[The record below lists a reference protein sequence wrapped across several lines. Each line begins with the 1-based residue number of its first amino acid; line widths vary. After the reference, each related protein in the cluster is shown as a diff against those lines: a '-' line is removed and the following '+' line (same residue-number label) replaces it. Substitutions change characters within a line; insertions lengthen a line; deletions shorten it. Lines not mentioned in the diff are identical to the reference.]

1 MNMGDR
7 VRILSGPG
15 AGHEGNVVSVHAGY
29 VKVRTADFG
38 SGTVEGSRVITKA
51 MRFVQKV
58 QVFAEFQGRPFRA
71 WVPPRVAVRDGG
83 MDFKRVPS
91 VYSDSPMGAQTE

>member
-15 AGHEGNVVSVHAGY
+15 AGHEAVVVSVHAGY

-51 MRFVQKV
+51 TRFVQKV

-83 MDFKRVPS
+83 LDFKRVPS
-91 VYSDSPMGAQTE
+91 VYSEAGPA

>member
-7 VRILSGPG
+7 VRIISGPG
-15 AGHEGNVVSVHAGY
+15 AGHEGNVVSAHSGY

-38 SGTVEGSRVITKA
+38 SGSKEGSRVITKPT
-51 MRFVQKV
+51 RFVQRV

-83 MDFKRVPS
+83 LDFKRVPS
-91 VYSDSPMGAQTE
+91 VYSEAGPA

>member
-1 MNMGDR
+1 MNAGER

-38 SGTVEGSRVITKA
+38 GGEASRVITKA
-51 MRFVQKV
+51 TRFVQRV
-58 QVFAEFQGRPFRA
+58 QVFAQFQGREFKPY
-71 WVPPRVAVRDGG
+71 VPPRVAIRDGAL
-83 MDFKRVPS
+83 DFKACPS
-91 VYSDSPMGAQTE
+91 HYGELAQS

>member
-15 AGHEGNVVSVHAGY
+15 AGHEGNVVSVHSGY

-38 SGTVEGSRVITKA
+38 GGSAEGSRVITKA
-51 MRFVQKV
+51 TRFVQRV

-83 MDFKRVPS
+83 LDFKRVPS
-91 VYSDSPMGAQTE
+91 VYSEAGPA

>member
-15 AGHEGNVVSVHAGY
+15 AGHEGTVISVHAGY
-29 VKVRTADFG
+29 VKLRTADFG
-38 SGTVEGSRVITKA
+38 SGLAGERIITKPT
-51 MRFVQKV
+51 RFVQKV
-58 QVFAEFQGRPFRA
+58 QVFAEFQGRPFRP

-83 MDFKRVPS
+83 MDFKACPS
-91 VYSDSPMGAQTE
+91 FYGEGVR

>member
-7 VRILSGPG
+7 VRIISGPG

-38 SGTVEGSRVITKA
+38 SGSAEGSRVITKA
-51 MRFVQKV
+51 TRFVQRV
-58 QVFAEFQGRPFRA
+58 QVFAQFQGREFKPY
-71 WVPPRVAVRDGG
+71 VPPRVAIRDGAL
-83 MDFKRVPS
+83 DFKACPS
-91 VYSDSPMGAQTE
+91 HYGELAQS

>member
-15 AGHEGNVVSVHAGY
+15 AGHEGSVVSVHAGY

-38 SGTVEGSRVITKA
+38 SGSVEGSRVITKPT
-51 MRFVQKV
+51 RFVQKV
-58 QVFAEFQGRPFRA
+58 QVFAEFQGREFKP
-71 WVPPRVAVRDGG
+71 WIPPKPVIRDGA
-83 MDFKRVPS
+83 MDFKACPS
-91 VYSDSPMGAQTE
+91 FYGEGVR